1 MAQLRPF
8 EAVDMV
14 MADTA
19 QATAWTEIGNPSE
32 CAIVVPAGLTS
43 ADISVEVSLDGEAD
57 SELSIVDKEGTQIL
71 KAMATTG
78 GFAFSSNECGALL
91 AFPYV
96 RVFSSVAQN
105 SGPFTFTLLRK
116 LVRVS
121 RLE

>member
-1 MAQLRPF
+1 MSQLTPF

-14 MADTA
+14 MADTED
-19 QATAWTEIGNPSE
+19 ATPWTPIGNPSE

-43 ADISVEVSLDGEAD
+43 ADISVEVSLDGQAN
-57 SELSIVDKEGTQIL
+57 SELPVVDRDGAQIL
-71 KAMATTG
+71 KATGTTG
-78 GFAFSSNECGALL
+78 GFAFGTNDCGALL
-91 AFPYV
+91 AYPYV

-105 SGPFTFTLLRK
+105 SGPFTFTLLKK